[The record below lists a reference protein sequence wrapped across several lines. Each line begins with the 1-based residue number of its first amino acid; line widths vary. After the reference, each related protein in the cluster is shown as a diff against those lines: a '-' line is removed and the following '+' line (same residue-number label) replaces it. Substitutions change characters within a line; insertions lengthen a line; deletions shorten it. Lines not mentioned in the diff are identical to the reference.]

1 MHFYSFYLIFCFA
14 CMGDITTKNV
24 DNLICTTDNKMKAE
38 KEETAKTIET
48 KIVGM
53 LNRIEL
59 NNVVN

>member
-1 MHFYSFYLIFCFA
+1 
-14 CMGDITTKNV
+14 MGDITTKNV
-24 DNLICTTDNKMKAE
+24 DNLIFTTDNKMKAE